1 MLFIVFTRGGRA
13 GGRSVAGPSGSSL
26 ACRLSRDTRVTC
38 DLTVDRYCV
47 ARARAPRAAGSRTS
61 MRAMRPRTCRATS
74 NLQHGHGLG
83 RGGMPLSGEVLIN
96 LDRCAQTRGTDKRH
110 KQEARHER
118 HRGDDSHTSQVALTP
133 AELAPDVQQH
143 DEGDEQ
149 QAQHEDGSRA
159 TAQREPQ
166 PLRTGVASAGA
177 AAVTLQASDF
187 GYATPLATL
196 SAGAVATHRAR
207 A

>member
-1 MLFIVFTRGGRA
+1 
-13 GGRSVAGPSGSSL
+13 
-26 ACRLSRDTRVTC
+26 
-38 DLTVDRYCV
+38 
-47 ARARAPRAAGSRTS
+47 
-61 MRAMRPRTCRATS
+61 
-74 NLQHGHGLG
+74 
-83 RGGMPLSGEVLIN
+83 MPLSGEVLIN